1 MNRIRLKA
9 VLAGGSSIA
18 FDARPRAVLNG
29 YLDGDGFFESR
40 LLRNVLLVKL
50 VEGSEE
56 KPQQPILRTLLYFPF
71 DPLSLGNGGR
81 SLVYAGKCF
90 RPVIERTLGIE
101 LNEEK
106 FAADLAKLE
115 VLARMP
121 TFSPFLLRDAFER
134 ANVTVNRDFIAIT
147 DADADVA
154 RDRLKAKLKPLAAM
168 ALDRSVDLVGGG
180 QLDLL
185 VRKLWQLDDKGFL
198 FPLCRALQIADDD
211 AVDVFY
217 SWIVVSHLQSEFV
230 AREARVRTLAE
241 WLAKRSTPSEN
252 IPTADIR
259 EYQAMRQFICEKLRG
274 QWVAASDVF
283 VRFDQSYRSLISAGG
298 DPRPFVAFLK
308 TVRADLDTLGVAASM
323 LDQCLSVFDFWM
335 SRIGTERVS
344 YDVLRKIVSGMGEI
358 WSDLDKQAAAAAA
371 EPVKAAV

>member
-50 VEGSEE
+50 VEANED
-56 KPQQPILRTLLYFPF
+56 PPYQPALRTLLYFPF

-81 SLVYAGKCF
+81 SLVYYGDQF
-90 RPVIERTLGIE
+90 RSVIERTLGIE
-101 LNEEK
+101 LNEQK
-106 FAADLAKLE
+106 FKADLAKLD
-115 VLARMP
+115 VLSRMP
-121 TFSPFLLRDAFER
+121 SFSPFLLHDAFQR
-134 ANVTVNRDFIAIT
+134 ANIQVRREFILIS
-147 DADADVA
+147 DQEADAA
-154 RDRLKAKLKPLAAM
+154 RERLKSKLKPLAAM
-168 ALDRSVDLVGGG
+168 ALDRSVDDVAGR

-185 VRKLWQLDDKGFL
+185 VRKLWQLDDTGFL
-198 FPLCRALQIADDD
+198 FPLCRALQIADND

-230 AREARVRTLAE
+230 GREAQVRALAE
-241 WLAKRSTPSEN
+241 WLAKKSTPTEN

-259 EYQAMRQFICEKLRG
+259 EYQALRQFVRDKLRA
-274 QWVAASDVF
+274 QWVVASDVF
-283 VRFDQSYRSLISAGG
+283 ARFDQSYRSLISAGG

-308 TVRADLDTLGVAASM
+308 TVRADLDSLGIAASM
-323 LDQCLSVFDFWM
+323 IDQCLSVFDFWM

-344 YDVLRKIVSGMGEI
+344 YDVLRKIVSGMAEI
-358 WSDLDKQAAAAAA
+358 WSDIDKQAGVAAA
-371 EPVKAAV
+371 EPALNAV